1 MSVASM
7 IETKLTAAFAPTRI
21 EVTDDSA
28 RHAGHAAARPEGETH
43 FTVEIVS
50 AAFAGQGRVA
60 RQRMVYDL
68 LAGEIAG
75 GVHAL
80 VVRTLTPEEDGRR

>member
-7 IETKLTAAFAPTRI
+7 IEAKLTAAFAPTRI

-68 LAGEIAG
+68 LASEIAG